1 MQKIIAFG
9 VSIFA
14 SRVSRKNSSNCEN
27 LILKPVKN
35 PVFLFKVMFEG
46 HSKIPRLF
54 LTILFKIEL
63 LSTWTQTF
71 AISEKFNNPTHE
83 ILNKIIFQTFNSRV
97 SIVDL
102 LFFLLISATYIENYL
117 AR

>member
-1 MQKIIAFG
+1 MQKIVAFG

-27 LILKPVKN
+27 LISKPVKN

-63 LSTWTQTF
+63 LSTWTKYTNIRYF
-71 AISEKFNNPTHE
+71 R
-83 ILNKIIFQTFNSRV
+83 KIRKPPSSLV
-97 SIVDL
+97 YHGWVDPASGNL
-102 LFFLLISATYIENYL
+102 
-117 AR
+117 